1 MNSRF
6 TVLFLWSF
14 SFASAVGFADSAR
27 VANLP
32 HGNVE
37 LLSKYDGSPRTGLMK
52 LGLHFQLERGWHIY
66 WKNPGDSGQAPRIH
80 WTSPAGMNAGELD
93 WPAPDRLTAGP
104 LVDFGYE
111 GDVLLPISLRL
122 PAGALNAKPL
132 VLRGEV
138 RALVCREVCI
148 PGRAQVSLLLPVGS
162 GAPAANPEVAAL
174 FSRAESSLP
183 VNMPSSWRPSATQT
197 GDQILLKISGTSL
210 PSSAVFFPGSAGQVE
225 DAATQRS
232 EQRGADFRLS
242 LVRPRDAKGP
252 LGTIEGILRL
262 PPGSSPAAYL
272 VRAEVS
278 QETPAPGGTGPSPD
292 NLLVMTLF
300 AFAGGLILNLMPCV
314 FPVLSLKAV
323 SLLKAADQGDLGIR
337 RNALIYVA
345 GVFVS
350 FYSLVGLLLILRAG
364 GNTLG
369 WGFQLQSPGFVA
381 FLACLLFAMGLNLAG
396 VFEVGQSILG
406 IGGSLTQSGG
416 WTASF
421 FTGVLA
427 TVVATPCTAPFM
439 GAAVGFALSQPIASC
454 LLIFSSMAL
463 GLSAPF
469 LLLAYMP
476 AWGRFLPKP
485 GRWME
490 TLKQALAFPVF
501 ATVIW
506 LLWVFGSQAGL
517 DGFTR
522 LLSALLI
529 IAFAVWVM
537 RRWSTKTSVAVAAI
551 LVLGGFY
558 YAVLAS
564 SGRLA
569 ADEKGTRGLTW
580 EAFTAAKLSEYR
592 AAGTPVLIDFTAAWC
607 LTCQVNERVAF
618 QSAEVQDRLRRAR
631 IRLLRADW
639 TSYDAEVTRQLS
651 AYGRAGVPLYVLYG
665 KTGDPVVLPDGL
677 LKAGTVVRAL
687 NRLKL

>member
-1 MNSRF
+1 M
-6 TVLFLWSF
+6 
-14 SFASAVGFADSAR
+14 
-27 VANLP
+27 
-32 HGNVE
+32 
-37 LLSKYDGSPRTGLMK
+37 
-52 LGLHFQLERGWHIY
+52 
-66 WKNPGDSGQAPRIH
+66 
-80 WTSPAGMNAGELD
+80 
-93 WPAPDRLTAGP
+93 
-104 LVDFGYE
+104 
-111 GDVLLPISLRL
+111 LLPISLRL

-148 PGRAQVSLLLPVGS
+148 PGRAQVSLSLPVRS

-174 FSRAESSLP
+174 FSRAEPSLP

-197 GDQILLKISGTSL
+197 GDQILLNISGTSL
-210 PSSAVFFPGSAGQVE
+210 PTSAVFFPGSAGQVE
-225 DAATQRS
+225 YAATQRS

-252 LGTIEGILRL
+252 LGTLEGILRL

-278 QETPAPGGTGPSPD
+278 QEPPAPGGTGPSPD

-350 FYSLVGLLLILRAG
+350 FYSLVGLSLILRAG

-406 IGGSLTQSGG
+406 IGGSMTQSGG

-427 TVVATPCTAPFM
+427 
-439 GAAVGFALSQPIASC
+439 
-454 LLIFSSMAL
+454 
-463 GLSAPF
+463 
-469 LLLAYMP
+469 
-476 AWGRFLPKP
+476 
-485 GRWME
+485 
-490 TLKQALAFPVF
+490 
-501 ATVIW
+501 
-506 LLWVFGSQAGL
+506 
-517 DGFTR
+517 
-522 LLSALLI
+522 
-529 IAFAVWVM
+529 
-537 RRWSTKTSVAVAAI
+537 
-551 LVLGGFY
+551 
-558 YAVLAS
+558 
-564 SGRLA
+564 
-569 ADEKGTRGLTW
+569 
-580 EAFTAAKLSEYR
+580 
-592 AAGTPVLIDFTAAWC
+592 
-607 LTCQVNERVAF
+607 CQVNERVAF

-651 AYGRAGVPLYVLYG
+651 AYGRGGVPLYVLYG
-665 KTGDPVVLPDGL
+665 KPGIPLFYR
-677 LKAGTVVRAL
+677 TVC
-687 NRLKL
+687 